1 MLAWVITIN
10 SAIFVIA
17 KAYFDSLGDHYTAE
31 SANQIEDIAKLAC
44 IISDA
49 YCYKDELEGM
59 L

>member
-1 MLAWVITIN
+1 M
-10 SAIFVIA
+10 IA